1 MENFQLYEFLNKT
14 ASESSEFESVLSVAP
29 DNISFLQFLEA
40 KRTFALENIAES
52 LNRLTSYNTAG
63 NSISEELRIM
73 NSGMSCILNE
83 IISLRC
89 SVDQASAKIQRYA

>member
-14 ASESSEFESVLSVAP
+14 ASESFEFGSALSMAS

-83 IISLRC
+83 ITSLRS
-89 SVDQASAKIQRYA
+89 SVDQASTEIQRHA